1 MKQDRGF
8 MKEFVRR
15 ELLKESRN
23 IKVGL
28 VNLGCPKNQVDS
40 EVMLGVLKQDGFE
53 LTSETDGAEVIL
65 INTCGFIDAAKQ
77 ESINAIIEF
86 GAYKKKGACRV
97 LIAAGCLAHRYP
109 TELLSEL
116 PELDAVVGT
125 GDFPKIAGICR
136 TLLGKSLRGGKR
148 HAWTESPTA
157 LYDAA
162 TPRISLSPRHWA
174 YLKVSEG
181 CNYRCSFCAIPN
193 FRGDLVSR
201 GVPDILA
208 EARALSDKGVV
219 ELNLIAQSLTSFG
232 WDRRDKNGVMGLLKP
247 LVGIP
252 RIRRIRLFYTYPTDL
267 TDEVLDFM
275 AEQPKICNY
284 VDLPLQ
290 HISDAILRKMNR
302 KGSGRMIRSLLERV
316 RQKVPGV
323 TLRSTFI
330 VGFPGETPSQFGELV
345 DLVREVRFDRL
356 GVFTYSREDGTSAY
370 PFGDPVSLEV
380 KAERQ
385 ERLLAIQS
393 GIIRKKHASMIGTVQ
408 DVLVDG
414 ASRET
419 DLLLEGRTEGQAPE
433 IDGVIYI
440 NDGVASPGDF
450 VKVEIT
456 QAGEHDLVGHIVSAE
471 RSGEES
477 APRRPVDLKVL

>member
-1 MKQDRGF
+1 MKTSHN
-8 MKEFVRR
+8 V
-15 ELLKESRN
+15 
-23 IKVGL
+23 KVGL

-40 EVMLGVLKQDGFE
+40 EVMLGMLSHEGFE
-53 LTSETDGAEVIL
+53 LTSDTEKAEVIV

-77 ESINAIIEF
+77 ESINSIIEF
-86 GAYKKKGACRV
+86 GGYKKSGACRV

-109 TELLSEL
+109 KELMAEL

-136 TLLGKSLRGGKR
+136 TLLARDRRGRKQ
-148 HAWTESPTA
+148 HVWTASPTA

-162 TPRISLSPRHWA
+162 TPRLTLSPRHWA

-201 GVPDILA
+201 EVSDILA
-208 EARALSDKGVV
+208 EARLLAEKGVV

-232 WDRRDKNGVMGLLKP
+232 WDRREKNGLMGLLRP
-247 LVGIP
+247 LVKVDG
-252 RIRRIRLFYTYPTDL
+252 IRRIRLFYTYPTDL
-267 TDEVLDFM
+267 TDELLEFM
-275 AEQPKICNY
+275 AADPKICNY

-290 HISDAILRKMNR
+290 HINDQILRKMNR
-302 KGSGRMIRSLLERV
+302 KGSSRLIRNLLTRIRE
-316 RQKVPGV
+316 KVPGV

-330 VGFPGETPSQFGELV
+330 VGFPGETEAQFEEIA
-345 DLVREVRFDRL
+345 DLIREVRFDRL
-356 GVFTYSREDGTSAY
+356 GVFTYSQEDGTTAF
-370 PFGDPVSLEV
+370 PLGDPVPAEV
-380 KAERQ
+380 KVERQ
-385 ERLLAIQS
+385 EKLLTLQSAIV
-393 GIIRKKHASMIGTVQ
+393 REKHASMIGTVQ

-414 ASRET
+414 PSRET

-433 IDGVIYI
+433 IDGVVYI
-440 NDGVASPGDF
+440 NDGVASAGEM

-456 QAGEHDLVGHIVSAE
+456 QAGEHDLVGHIVAPAAPGKKSSA
-471 RSGEES
+471 RHTSG
-477 APRRPVDLKVL
+477 LTVL

>member
-1 MKQDRGF
+1 MNAFHK
-8 MKEFVRR
+8 V
-15 ELLKESRN
+15 
-23 IKVGL
+23 KVGL

-40 EVMLGVLKQDGFE
+40 EVMLGTLSQDGFE
-53 LTSETDGAEVIL
+53 LTPETEQAEVIV

-77 ESINAIIEF
+77 ESIDAIIEF
-86 GAYKKKGACRV
+86 GRYKKSGACRV

-109 TELLSEL
+109 KELMAEL

-136 TLLGKSLRGGKR
+136 TLLARGRRGRKE
-148 HAWTESPTA
+148 HIWTASPTA

-162 TPRISLSPRHWA
+162 TPRLTLSPRHWA

-201 GVPDILA
+201 AVEDILI
-208 EARALSDKGVV
+208 EARSLAERGVV

-232 WDRRDKNGVMGLLKP
+232 WDRREKRGLMGLLRP
-247 LVGIP
+247 LAGVDG
-252 RIRRIRLFYTYPTDL
+252 IRRIRLFYTYPTDL
-267 TDEVLDFM
+267 TDELLDFM
-275 AEQPKICNY
+275 AEEPKICNY

-290 HISDAILRKMNR
+290 HINDAILRKMNR
-302 KGSGRMIRSLLERV
+302 KGSSRMIRSLLTRIRE
-316 RQKVPGV
+316 KVPGV

-330 VGFPGETPSQFGELV
+330 VGFPGETEAQFEEIT
-345 DLVREVRFDRL
+345 DLIREVRFDRL
-356 GVFTYSREDGTSAY
+356 GVFTYSQEDGTSAH
-370 PFGDPVSLEV
+370 PLGDSVPAGV

-385 ERLLAIQS
+385 EKLLALQS
-393 GIIRKKHASMIGTVQ
+393 GIVREKHATMIGTVQ
-408 DVLVDG
+408 EVLVDG
-414 ASRET
+414 PSRET

-433 IDGVIYI
+433 IDGVVYI
-440 NDGVASPGDF
+440 NDGAASAGDM

-456 QAGEHDLVGHIVSAE
+456 QAGEHDLVGHIVGPAAE
-471 RSGEES
+471 KIKAASRHPSG
-477 APRRPVDLKVL
+477 LTVL

>member
-1 MKQDRGF
+1 MKAPHN
-8 MKEFVRR
+8 V
-15 ELLKESRN
+15 
-23 IKVGL
+23 KVGL

-40 EVMLGVLKQDGFE
+40 EVMLGMLRQDGFE
-53 LTSETDGAEVIL
+53 LTSDTEKAEVIV

-86 GAYKKKGACRV
+86 GGYKKSGACRV

-109 TELLSEL
+109 KELMAEL

-136 TLLGKSLRGGKR
+136 TLLARDRRGRKQ
-148 HAWTESPTA
+148 HVWTASPTA

-162 TPRISLSPRHWA
+162 TPRLTLSPRHWA

-201 GVPDILA
+201 EVADILA
-208 EARALSDKGVV
+208 EARSLAEQGVV

-232 WDRRDKNGVMGLLKP
+232 WDRREKNGLMGLLRP
-247 LVGIP
+247 LVGVDG
-252 RIRRIRLFYTYPTDL
+252 IRRIRLFYTYPTDL
-267 TDEVLDFM
+267 TDELLEFM
-275 AEQPKICNY
+275 AADPKICNY

-290 HISDAILRKMNR
+290 HINDVILRKMNR
-302 KGSGRMIRSLLERV
+302 KGSSRLIRNLLTQIRE
-316 RQKVPGV
+316 KVPGV

-330 VGFPGETPSQFGELV
+330 VGFPGETESQFEEIA
-345 DLVREVRFDRL
+345 DLIREVRFDRL
-356 GVFTYSREDGTSAY
+356 GVFTYSQEDGTTAY
-370 PFGDPVSLEV
+370 PLGDPVPAEV
-380 KAERQ
+380 KVERQ
-385 ERLLAIQS
+385 EKLLTLQS
-393 GIIRKKHASMIGTVQ
+393 RIVREKHASMIGTVQ
-408 DVLVDG
+408 EVLVDG
-414 ASRET
+414 PSRET

-433 IDGVIYI
+433 IDGVVYI
-440 NDGVASPGDF
+440 NDGEAPAGDF

-456 QAGEHDLVGHIVSAE
+456 QAGEHDLVGHIVAHPARGKKSST
-471 RSGEES
+471 RRTSGLT
-477 APRRPVDLKVL
+477 VLK

>member
-1 MKQDRGF
+1 LTEGF
-8 MKEFVRR
+8 
-15 ELLKESRN
+15 LKASRK

-40 EVMLGVLKQDGFE
+40 EVMLGILKGDGFV
-53 LTSETDGAEVIL
+53 LTSETEGAEVIV
-65 INTCGFIDAAKQ
+65 INTCGFIDAAKK
-77 ESINAIIEF
+77 ESIDAIIEF

-109 TELLSEL
+109 KELLSEM

-125 GDFPKIAGICR
+125 GDFTKIAGICR
-136 TLLGKSLRGGKR
+136 TLLAKSLHGRKR
-148 HAWTESPTA
+148 HAWTGSATA

-162 TPRISLSPRHWA
+162 TPRITLSPRHWA

-193 FRGDLVSR
+193 FRGDLASR
-201 GVPDILA
+201 GIADIVA
-208 EARALSDKGVV
+208 EARALADKGVV

-232 WDRRDKNGVMGLLKP
+232 WDRREKKGLMGLLRP
-247 LVGIP
+247 LVGVDG
-252 RIRRIRLFYTYPTDL
+252 IRRIRLFYTYPTDL
-267 TDEVLDFM
+267 DDDLLDFM
-275 AEQPKICNY
+275 ANEPKICNY

-290 HISDAILRKMNR
+290 HINDAILRKMNR
-302 KGSGRMIRSLLERV
+302 KGSGRMIRSLLDRV
-316 RQKVPGV
+316 REKVPGV

-330 VGFPGETPSQFGELV
+330 VGFPGETPFQFGELA
-345 DLVREVRFDRL
+345 DLVRVIRFDRL
-356 GVFTYSREDGTSAY
+356 GVFTYSQEDGTSAY
-370 PFGDPVSLEV
+370 PLGDPVPVEV

-385 ERLLAIQS
+385 EQLLAIQS
-393 GIIRKKHASMIGTVQ
+393 GIIREKHASMIGTVQ

-414 ASRET
+414 PSRET

-433 IDGVIYI
+433 IDGVVYI
-440 NDGVASPGDF
+440 NDGMASPGDF

-471 RSGEES
+471 RSAEKTS
-477 APRRPVDLKVL
+477 ARRPFDLTVL

>member
-1 MKQDRGF
+1 
-8 MKEFVRR
+8 MKEAQRV
-15 ELLKESRN
+15 
-23 IKVGL
+23 KVGL

-40 EVMLGVLKQDGFE
+40 EVMLGMLTQEGFD
-53 LTSETDGAEVIL
+53 LTSETERAEVIV

-86 GAYKKKGACRV
+86 GAYKKTGACRV

-109 TELLSEL
+109 KELMSDL

-136 TLLGKSLRGGKR
+136 TLLARDRRSRKQ
-148 HAWTESPTA
+148 HIWTASPTA

-162 TPRISLSPRHWA
+162 TPRLTLSPRHWA

-181 CNYRCSFCAIPN
+181 CNYRCSFCAIPS

-201 GVPDILA
+201 EVSDILA
-208 EARALSDKGVV
+208 EARSLADRGVV

-232 WDRRDKNGVMGLLKP
+232 WDRREKNGLMGLLRP
-247 LVGIP
+247 LVRVDG
-252 RIRRIRLFYTYPTDL
+252 IRRIRLFYTYPTDL
-267 TDEVLDFM
+267 SDELLDFM
-275 AEQPKICNY
+275 AAEPKICNY

-290 HISDAILRKMNR
+290 HINDTILRKMNR
-302 KGSGRMIRSLLERV
+302 KGSSRMIRTLLTRIRE
-316 RQKVPGV
+316 KVPGV

-330 VGFPGETPSQFGELV
+330 VGFPGETQSQFEEIA
-345 DLVREVRFDRL
+345 DLIREIRFDRL
-356 GVFTYSREDGTSAY
+356 GVFTYSQEDGTTAH
-370 PFGDPVSLEV
+370 PLGDPVPAEV

-385 ERLLAIQS
+385 ESLLALQS
-393 GIIRKKHASMIGTVQ
+393 GIIREKHASMIGTVQ
-408 DVLVDG
+408 EVLVDG
-414 ASRET
+414 PSRET

-433 IDGVIYI
+433 IDGLVYI
-440 NDGVASPGDF
+440 NDGAASAGEI

-456 QAGEHDLVGHIVSAE
+456 QAGEHDLVGHIVESVASGTKSPARSA
-471 RSGEES
+471 SG
-477 APRRPVDLKVL
+477 LNVL

>member
-1 MKQDRGF
+1 MKAPHN
-8 MKEFVRR
+8 V
-15 ELLKESRN
+15 
-23 IKVGL
+23 KVGL

-40 EVMLGVLKQDGFE
+40 EVMLGMLSHDGFE
-53 LTSETDGAEVIL
+53 LTSDTEKAEVIV

-86 GAYKKKGACRV
+86 GGYKKNGACRV

-109 TELLSEL
+109 KDLMAEL

-136 TLLGKSLRGGKR
+136 TLLGRDRRGRKQ
-148 HAWTESPTA
+148 HVWTASPTA

-162 TPRISLSPRHWA
+162 TPRLTLSPRHWA

-201 GVPDILA
+201 KVSDILA
-208 EARALSDKGVV
+208 EARSLAEQGVV

-232 WDRRDKNGVMGLLKP
+232 WDRREKNGLMGLLRP
-247 LVGIP
+247 LVGVDG
-252 RIRRIRLFYTYPTDL
+252 IRRIRLFYTYPTDL
-267 TDEVLDFM
+267 TDELLEFM
-275 AEQPKICNY
+275 AAESKICNY

-290 HISDAILRKMNR
+290 HISDGILRKMNR
-302 KGSGRMIRSLLERV
+302 KGSSRLIRNLLTRIRE
-316 RQKVPGV
+316 KVPGV

-330 VGFPGETPSQFGELV
+330 VGFPGETESQFEEIA
-345 DLVREVRFDRL
+345 DLIREVRFDRL
-356 GVFTYSREDGTSAY
+356 GVFTYSQEDGTTAY
-370 PFGDPVSLEV
+370 PLGDPVPAEIKV
-380 KAERQ
+380 ERQ
-385 ERLLAIQS
+385 EKLLALQS
-393 GIIRKKHASMIGTVQ
+393 GIVREKHAAMIGTVQ
-408 DVLVDG
+408 EVLVDG
-414 ASRET
+414 PSRET

-433 IDGVIYI
+433 IDGVVYI
-440 NDGVASPGDF
+440 NDGVASAGDF

-456 QAGEHDLVGHIVSAE
+456 QAGEHDLVGHIVDAV
-471 RSGEES
+471 
-477 APRRPVDLKVL
+477 APRKKSSARRLSGLNVL

>member
-1 MKQDRGF
+1 MK
-8 MKEFVRR
+8 KERD
-15 ELLKESRN
+15 
-23 IKVGL
+23 ITVGL

-40 EVMLGVLKQDGFE
+40 EVMLGMLKQDGFE
-53 LTSETDGAEVIL
+53 LTSETEKAEVIV

-86 GAYKKKGACRV
+86 GAYKKSGACRV

-109 TELLSEL
+109 KELMTDL

-136 TLLGKSLRGGKR
+136 TLLAQSRRGRKR
-148 HAWTESPTA
+148 HVWTESPTA

-162 TPRISLSPRHWA
+162 TPRLTLSPRHWA

-201 GVPDILA
+201 EVADVLA
-208 EARALSDKGVV
+208 EARGLADRGVV

-232 WDRRDKNGVMGLLKP
+232 WDRREKNGLMGLLRP
-247 LVGIP
+247 LVGVDG
-252 RIRRIRLFYTYPTDL
+252 IRRIRLFYTYPTDL
-267 TDEVLDFM
+267 GDELLDFM
-275 AEQPKICNY
+275 AAEPKICNY

-290 HISDAILRKMNR
+290 HINDAILRKMNR
-302 KGSGRMIRSLLERV
+302 KGSGRMIRSLLTRIRE
-316 RQKVPGV
+316 KVPGV

-330 VGFPGETPSQFGELV
+330 VGFPGETKAQFEEIA
-345 DLVREVRFDRL
+345 DLIREVRFDRL
-356 GVFTYSREDGTSAY
+356 GVFTYSREDGTTAH
-370 PFGDPVSLEV
+370 PLGDPVPAEV
-380 KAERQ
+380 KTERQ
-385 ERLLAIQS
+385 ETLLALQS
-393 GIIRKKHASMIGTVQ
+393 GIIREKHASMIGTVQ
-408 DVLVDG
+408 EVLVDG
-414 ASRET
+414 PSSET

-440 NDGVASPGDF
+440 NDGAASPGDF

-456 QAGEHDLVGHIVSAE
+456 QAGEHDLVGHIVEPVESGTNASA
-471 RSGEES
+471 
-477 APRRPVDLKVL
+477 RRPSGLNVL

>member
-1 MKQDRGF
+1 MNK
-8 MKEFVRR
+8 V
-15 ELLKESRN
+15 
-23 IKVGL
+23 KVGL

-40 EVMLGVLKQDGFE
+40 EVMLGLLKQDGFE
-53 LTSETDGAEVIL
+53 LTADTEKAEVIV

-86 GAYKKKGACRV
+86 GAYKKSGACRV

-109 TELLSEL
+109 KELMSDL

-125 GDFPKIAGICR
+125 GDFPKIAGICK
-136 TLLGKSLRGGKR
+136 TLLAQNRRGRKQ
-148 HAWTESPTA
+148 HVWTASPTA

-162 TPRISLSPRHWA
+162 TPRLTLSPRHWA

-201 GVPDILA
+201 EVSDVLS
-208 EARALSDKGVV
+208 EARSLADRGVV

-232 WDRRDKNGVMGLLKP
+232 WDRREKNGLMGLLRP
-247 LVGIP
+247 LVQVDG
-252 RIRRIRLFYTYPTDL
+252 IRRIRLFYTYPTDL
-267 TDEVLDFM
+267 SDELLDFM
-275 AEQPKICNY
+275 AAEPKICNY

-290 HISDAILRKMNR
+290 HINDAILRKMNR
-302 KGSGRMIRSLLERV
+302 KGSSRMIRSLLTRIRE
-316 RQKVPGV
+316 KVPGV

-330 VGFPGETPSQFGELV
+330 VGFPGETEAQFEEIA
-345 DLVREVRFDRL
+345 DLIREVRFDRL
-356 GVFTYSREDGTSAY
+356 GVFTYSQEDGTTAY
-370 PFGDPVSLEV
+370 PLGDPIPAEI
-380 KAERQ
+380 KTERQ
-385 ERLLAIQS
+385 EKLLALQS
-393 GIIRKKHASMIGTVQ
+393 GIIREKHASMIGTVQ
-408 DVLVDG
+408 EVLVDG
-414 ASRET
+414 PSRET

-440 NDGVASPGDF
+440 NDGVASSGDI

-456 QAGEHDLVGHIVSAE
+456 QAGEHDLVGHIVESVASGTKSSAHCP
-471 RSGEES
+471 SG
-477 APRRPVDLKVL
+477 LTVL